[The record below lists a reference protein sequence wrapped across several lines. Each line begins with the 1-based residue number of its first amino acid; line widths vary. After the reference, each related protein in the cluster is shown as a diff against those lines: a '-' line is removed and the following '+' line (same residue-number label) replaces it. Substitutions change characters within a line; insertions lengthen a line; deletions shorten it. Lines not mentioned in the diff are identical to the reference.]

1 MEVKVKK
8 EVKEFKPFTI
18 ELKFETDKEVI
29 NMINLLSATN
39 IEIEYDN
46 SCCLP
51 LYSEFEVLRD
61 KLINILN
68 K

>member
-18 ELKFETDKEVI
+18 ELKFETEREVN
-29 NMINLLSATN
+29 NMINLLSASSL
-39 IEIEYDN
+39 EVEYN
-46 SCCLP
+46 GCSFQP
-51 LYSEFEVLRD
+51 IYPEFEVLRD